1 MAVALSL
8 LGFFLFLDAAY
19 TPLAVVFCVIS
30 YNAAFGASWG
40 PVAWLF
46 SAGEPRRSLTTLS
59 LSPHLLLLAS
69 VAGGEG
75 SQGGHH

>member
-8 LGFFLFLDAAY
+8 LGFFLFLDAPY
-19 TPLAVVFCVIS
+19 TPVAVVGCVIA

-46 SAGEPRRSLTTLS
+46 SAGASPFLLFSVSLRR
-59 LSPHLLLLAS
+59 LAS
-69 VAGGEG
+69 TRC
-75 SQGGHH
+75 